1 MRQVSATLC
10 NRMKDQNMLVMR
22 HALRLDEVDSDFV
35 ASSTA
40 WWDPPLAEKG
50 FDQVPFGA
58 LAKIR

>member
-1 MRQVSATLC
+1 
-10 NRMKDQNMLVMR
+10 MLVMR

-40 WWDPPLAEKG
+40 WWDPPLADKG

-58 LAKIR
+58 LAKIRCACHH